1 MANLTDNYDWTLQRV
16 HDAIKNRKDGN
27 DILEVPTYQRNLVW
41 SDEQKKL
48 FIDSVKKGFPIGT
61 LLFYKNS
68 EKNNCYSLIDGLQ
81 RSSTIVDYIDN
92 PTKYFNEED
101 IDLDIVDSI
110 CEIMEVPKE
119 DATRCE
125 IKEIIK
131 EEMFSQK
138 INSKNVTN
146 ETALR
151 ILNKYQI
158 NDMLKFSAVSTKL
171 APCFEDYEEMFNE
184 VSQKTMHIIVF
195 KGQSSDLP
203 TIFERINSQGTQ
215 LTKYQIFAASW
226 AVGNNLYRI
235 KNAEIVN
242 NVSQKYDDYVDKGY
256 KVENYDRDI
265 FIKEKKLN
273 LFEYVMGFGRF
284 LSVSFP
290 GLFEQPNGIQDIS
303 HIGFEIINY
312 TYGKTAKVLKNLNET
327 LKEVDLNKLETCI
340 IDVTKFIYNIL
351 KPYIEF
357 KGNTRTGN
365 PIIFHGQQQIVSII
379 ASTTRE
385 KYDINTFE
393 EKTDWGEKSNLLK
406 KYIPQYYVYD
416 ILTKYWF
423 EGSDGK
429 IAQIVSER
437 NENRYLKELDRNLL
451 DAALSST
458 LASFNARKEKK
469 QVPAPKNIEK
479 LFLAVV
485 YQNKFTASDQLSNSN
500 FDIEHLWTKEKLK
513 KLIKNHDWDGL
524 PISSI
529 GNLCYLP
536 EFDNR
541 SKGEKTIYEDTRYT
555 KKLNDKHISLETIE
569 EKYTF
574 TTREQ
579 FEMIINTPD
588 NITYDSFKNAYE
600 KFLNEHFSKMKKIF
614 FKNLQYDMQ

>member
-1 MANLTDNYDWTLQRV
+1 MADLTDNFDWTLQRV

-68 EKNNCYSLIDGLQ
+68 ERNNCYSLIDGLQ
-81 RSSTIVDYIDN
+81 RSSTIVDFIEN

-101 IDLDIVDSI
+101 IKLEIIESI
-110 CEIMEVPKE
+110 CSIIGVNNENETE
-119 DATRCE
+119 SE
-125 IKEIIK
+125 IKKIIK
-131 EEMFSQK
+131 EEMFSQS

-146 ETALR
+146 TTTRR

-158 NDMLKFSAVSTKL
+158 NDMEKFYLVSEKL
-171 APCFEDYEEMFNE
+171 APCFENYQTMFND
-184 VSQKTMHIIVF
+184 VSQKKMHIIVF

-226 AVGNNLYRI
+226 AVGNRLYDI
-235 KNAEIVN
+235 KNEEIIK
-242 NVSQKYDDYVDKGY
+242 NVSLKYDDYVDKGY
-256 KVENYDRDI
+256 KVENYERES
-265 FIKEKKLN
+265 FLSGKQLN

-327 LKEVDLNKLETCI
+327 LREVDLNKLEKCI
-340 IDVTKFIYNIL
+340 MDVTRFIYKIL
-351 KPYIEF
+351 KPFIEF
-357 KGNTRTGN
+357 KGNSRTGK
-365 PIIFHGQQQIVSII
+365 PILFHGQQQIVSII

-385 KYDINTFE
+385 KYNMDTLE
-393 EKTDWGEKSNLLK
+393 EKNDWGEKEILLQ

-458 LASFNARKEKK
+458 FASFNARKEKK

-485 YQNKFTASDQLSNSN
+485 YQNKFTVADQLSHSS

-513 KLIKNHDWDGL
+513 KLISDHEWEGL

-541 SKGEKTIYEDTRYT
+541 SKGEKTIYEDTKYT
-555 KKLNDKHISLETIE
+555 NNLINKRIDLSTIE
-569 EKYTF
+569 DKYTF
-574 TTREQ
+574 TSKEQ
-579 FEMIINTPD
+579 FDIIINTPE

-600 KFLNEHFSKMKKIF
+600 SFLNQHFSKMKIEF
-614 FKNLQYDMQ
+614 FTNLKYNME